1 MRVVFFVPHSNL
13 AAGCRYRVHQFL
25 PFLRQQ
31 GVVCDVHELVDADFY
46 RYFYARG
53 RTLTKAARLASAG
66 VRRFAEVYAAG
77 EYDAIFIHR
86 ECFPMGPALFER
98 LLARRGPPMLLDF
111 DDAIYL
117 PRAGFL
123 RNLVRNPAKTN
134 VIAQLVDHVVV
145 ANDHLAAF
153 ARAYNR
159 HVTVIPTCVDTDE
172 LFVPRSYTSDLP
184 PQNGRPVR
192 LGWIGSH
199 STSRYLEGLGKVLA
213 RVAARHP
220 IELLVVG
227 AGRDVVIPAVK
238 VVNKRWTLETEVEDF
253 RSLDIGVYPLDDDL
267 WELGKPG
274 FKTIQYMAVGVPS
287 VMSRAGSAARVVTDG
302 VDGFLAS
309 GDDEWVNK
317 VCRLIEE
324 PELRIAIARAGR
336 EKAEREYS
344 IRANGPRLLDAI
356 RATVERGRRR

>member
-1 MRVVFFVPHSNL
+1 MRVVFFVPHTNL

-46 RYFYARG
+46 RLFYTPGHA
-53 RTLTKAARLASAG
+53 LKKALRLASAG
-66 VRRFAEVYAAG
+66 VRRVAEIYG
-77 EYDAIFIHR
+77 SDKYDAIFIHR
-86 ECFPMGPALFER
+86 ECFPMGPPLFER
-98 LLARRGPPMLLDF
+98 VLARRGPPMLLDF

-117 PRAGFL
+117 PRAGFI

-145 ANDHLAAF
+145 ANAHLAAF

-159 HVTVIPTCVDTDE
+159 HVTVIPTCVDTDD
-172 LFVPRSYTSDLP
+172 LFVPRSYATLLP
-184 PQNGRPVR
+184 PLNGRPVR

-199 STSRYLEGLGKVLA
+199 TTSRYLERIGRALA
-213 RVAARHP
+213 RVAARYP

-227 AGRDVVIPAVK
+227 AGRDVTIPGVTVI
-238 VVNKRWTLETEVEDF
+238 NKRWALETEVDDF
-253 RSLDIGVYPLDDDL
+253 RSLDIGVYPLHDDL

-287 VMSRAGSAARVVTDG
+287 VMSRAGSAEHVVDDG
-302 VDGFLAS
+302 VDGFLAT
-309 GDDEWVNK
+309 GEDEWVDK
-317 VCRLIEE
+317 LCRLIEQ
-324 PELRIAIARAGR
+324 PELRLAMSVSGR
-336 EKAEREYS
+336 EKAEREFS
-344 IRANGPRLLDAI
+344 IRANAPRLLEAI
-356 RATVERGRRR
+356 RLTVERGRRS